1 MLLVWQV
8 MAWIASG
15 CGQCV
20 RCHSSWNTSD
30 ELRES
35 LRLTDQHPVDL
46 GGFVSLTL
54 AQLLTPEQLTHRLVT
69 QCERH
74 VLELDALGHVSHGE
88 LVNHLFVDIRSM
100 ARRRTVLIVWCAACE
115 VERSERAR

>member
-15 CGQCV
+15 SGQPADWLDLV
-20 RCHSSWNTSD
+20 ED
-30 ELRES
+30 
-35 LRLTDQHPVDL
+35 LRLTDQHAVDL
-46 GGFVSLTL
+46 GSLVALTL

-74 VLELDALGHVSHGE
+74 VLELDALGHVSH
-88 LVNHLFVDIRSM
+88 LWTYV
-100 ARRRTVLIVWCAACE
+100 VWHVVAPC
-115 VERSERAR
+115 